1 MSNFATQLINLDKN
15 YFAVLDTLITSKI
28 RIKLLLKF
36 FRNSKSEPDLRGLKK
51 EVQES
56 GNSIRLELN
65 KFENSGLDRKNR
77 RNHSAYYSLFG
88 FFNKRNKSISREIS
102 R

>member
-36 FRNSKSEPDLRGLKK
+36 FRNSKSESDLRGLKK